1 MHVPVLQVGSGVL
14 GSVRQIA
21 VLAGS
26 IILFLMLVAMI
37 GVAYKHF
44 QGDGIEW
51 PDETE
56 ADGNVSRSDNDDDD
70 EWKYY

>member
-1 MHVPVLQVGSGVL
+1 MNVPALQIGSGSFEL
-14 GSVRQIA
+14 IRQVA

-26 IILFLMLVAMI
+26 IILFLMLVAMA

-51 PDETE
+51 PDEE
-56 ADGNVSRSDNDDDD
+56 EPDDDVSRGDD
-70 EWKYY
+70 EDEWEYY

>member
-1 MHVPVLQVGSGVL
+1 MHVPVLQIGSGAL
-14 GSVRQIA
+14 GSVRQVA

-26 IILFLMLVAMI
+26 IILLLMLVAMI

-51 PDETE
+51 PDENE
-56 ADGNVSRSDNDDDD
+56 PDDNVSRGDNDDD